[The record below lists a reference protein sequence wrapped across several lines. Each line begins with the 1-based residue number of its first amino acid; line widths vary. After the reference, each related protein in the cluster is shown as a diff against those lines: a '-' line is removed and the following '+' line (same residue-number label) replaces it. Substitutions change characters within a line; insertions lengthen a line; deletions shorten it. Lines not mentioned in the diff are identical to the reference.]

1 MIPKSAIWREMRER
15 YIAPLLSY
23 KVPLEKVD
31 YWNIRTILLK
41 EPLALEFQ
49 EKAMLLTFKK
59 EIFFKA
65 QLGEIELS
73 LNRATLQLISCINAS
88 QVKSGICCSWRFI
101 SYYYLNFFSAIV
113 FLRQLQTGFIF
124 IEQAY

>member
-1 MIPKSAIWREMRER
+1 MIPKSTIWAEIREK

-23 KVPLEKVD
+23 KIPLDKAD
-31 YWNIRTILLK
+31 YWNTRNILLS

-49 EKAMLLTFKK
+49 EGAVLLTLRK
-59 EIFFKA
+59 EIFLKA

-88 QVKSGICCSWRFI
+88 KVKSGICCSWRFI

-113 FLRQLQTGFIF
+113 FLRQFHS
-124 IEQAY
+124 